1 MNSPSLAVLANP
13 QGTTGIDAGWRELA
27 KGRSCWH
34 SQYFCPAQ
42 KSEPT
47 EVQEGSG
54 GILNGRVLL
63 LNKVQVEL

>member
-1 MNSPSLAVLANP
+1 M
-13 QGTTGIDAGWRELA
+13 QGGVSWQKAGL
-27 KGRSCWH
+27 GWH
-34 SQYFCPAQ
+34 SQYFCPAR

-63 LNKVQVEL
+63 LNEVQVEL